1 MVDQMSG
8 FIQVLTERPALVKQW
23 PLHLKRNTP
32 LDMDTVLAM
41 PTKRAS
47 TKRFLQR
54 IQCFLDP
61 SFYDGL
67 RTSRTIKKCVLTT
80 AEIQQAVEM
89 GKFEP
94 CPISDIGAQ
103 VQLPEGM
110 HGVNVFTVPELKGRR
125 RLITEPLLNRVIPKH
140 HVPRVH
146 YDTRLGR
153 RQRLRYARYMLQI
166 DFEAYYDAIPI
177 AATLRNKFVFR
188 ARHDGRYY
196 RLRTLP
202 TGARW
207 SVAVGQAV
215 TWTIVDIDT
224 PVTITTL
231 IDNILVAAREGQER
245 EFVLAV
251 RTVVARIKAA
261 NLMTSPNRDELEA
274 MSDEEILQLAS
285 ANTVFPRRIHMEWP

>member
-125 RLITEPLLNRVIPKH
+125 RLITEPLLNRVIPNITS
-140 HVPRVH
+140 RASTT
-146 YDTRLGR
+146 TRASEDDSGC
-153 RQRLRYARYMLQI
+153 
-166 DFEAYYDAIPI
+166 
-177 AATLRNKFVFR
+177 
-188 ARHDGRYY
+188 
-196 RLRTLP
+196 
-202 TGARW
+202 
-207 SVAVGQAV
+207 
-215 TWTIVDIDT
+215 DT
-224 PVTITTL
+224 PVTCYRSTSKLITTL
-231 IDNILVAAREGQER
+231 SRSRRHSVTSSFFEPGMTGDTTA
-245 EFVLAV
+245 FVLS
-251 RTVVARIKAA
+251 RPARDGA
-261 NLMTSPNRDELEA
+261 LP
-274 MSDEEILQLAS
+274 S
-285 ANTVFPRRIHMEWP
+285 ARR